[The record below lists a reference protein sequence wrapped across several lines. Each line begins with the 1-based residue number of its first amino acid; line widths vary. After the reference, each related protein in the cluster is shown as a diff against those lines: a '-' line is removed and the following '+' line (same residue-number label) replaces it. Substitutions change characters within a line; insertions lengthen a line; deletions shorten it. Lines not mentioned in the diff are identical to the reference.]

1 MKKNFE
7 PKAHPL
13 LAELFIVII
22 LLFNNVLDAQSFT
35 IPKEHYYYQAC
46 LRQSEDSNSI
56 LFIKPTLASDRQVKV
71 KVARVIDGDT
81 FVLSDSTH
89 VRLLGVNTPELHK
102 TNIEDT
108 LFADSAVHFLKMLI
122 GGKTIKLTFDRGLY
136 GIFGRL
142 LAYAWLIDIHDK
154 DSLFVQAELLKAG
167 LARIFYY
174 PKGMK
179 YYYIFQ
185 NLKRTARRKRMG
197 IWGIR

>member
-22 LLFNNVLDAQSFT
+22 FLSSGVITAQAFT
-35 IPKEHYYYQAC
+35 IPIEHYYYQAC

-71 KVARVIDGDT
+71 KVVRVIDGDT

-102 TNIEDT
+102 KSIEDT
-108 LFADSAVHFLKMLI
+108 LFADSATHFLKRLI
-122 GGKTIKLTFDRGLY
+122 DGKNIKLTFDRNY
-136 GIFGRL
+136 
-142 LAYAWLIDIHDK
+142 
-154 DSLFVQAELLKAG
+154 
-167 LARIFYY
+167 
-174 PKGMK
+174 
-179 YYYIFQ
+179 
-185 NLKRTARRKRMG
+185 TAFLG
-197 IWGIR
+197 GY